1 MCNGSPVSLSQTT
14 VVSLWFVIPTAVE
27 TKSIIFYVRKS
38 LSDMGDMC
46 SSISLISSW
55 GAQDIVKIHF
65 MQCWHAHWPL
75 ISAGL
80 IFKSLQLFSVCSM
93 QWYTDERISF
103 GSCSTHLQQRYSSLD
118 WVYNFTKRFF
128 RVTILCKYKNV
139 RCLRQCW
146 KLPTPLLDKHC
157 SPRFGEKQGVQQSY
171 WQKAEN
177 KKKSNNRLHVWA
189 QHSNVYSYQFK

>member
-1 MCNGSPVSLSQTT
+1 MQWFSSKFVPNNCCFSLICDSD
-14 VVSLWFVIPTAVE
+14 SCGN
-27 TKSIIFYVRKS
+27 KKHYFYVRKS

-55 GAQDIVKIHF
+55 GAQDIVKIHL

-118 WVYNFTKRFF
+118 WVYNFMKRFF
-128 RVTILCKYKNV
+128 RVTILCKSLNKDVWDNV
-139 RCLRQCW
+139 ENYSPLSWINTVHLDLVKSKEFCSLTGK
-146 KLPTPLLDKHC
+146 KLKT
-157 SPRFGEKQGVQQSY
+157 E
-171 WQKAEN
+171 
-177 KKKSNNRLHVWA
+177 KKSNNRLKVWA
-189 QHSNVYSYQFK
+189 QHSNAYSCQFK